1 MDGLSRII
9 NDHHRK
15 LGELRRILFHED
27 ELKGHASSMTP
38 KQYDSLVRM
47 SSSSTAQL
55 QREQSMIPFWLGLP
69 VLPPDPYQEGN
80 LEIKHFSI
88 Y

>member
-1 MDGLSRII
+1 MDGLSKII

-15 LGELRRILFHED
+15 LGELSRILFHED

-47 SSSSTAQL
+47 SSSSIAQL
-55 QREQSMIPFWLGLP
+55 QREQSVIPFWLGLP
-69 VLPPDPYQEGN
+69 VLPPDPYQDGK